1 MFVPRKYIAGALL
14 LFATTLCAGGAQAT
28 TVIGTL
34 QSVGTGDTIT
44 LHTTNTQGTSIG
56 AQVLTGL
63 ETFTRASGAAG
74 GTDTSTLA
82 GGPGGFLAFCIEPFE
97 DASLGATY
105 TYTVAPLASGDN
117 SSIPGGIVSL
127 KATQISELFGQY
139 LPSFSTPIGAT
150 QAAALQVAI
159 WEIVSELP
167 SNPFDVLHGNTYFT
181 TPGSDDTTA
190 MLNLAQGYLNYV
202 SSANGNGPLAQGL
215 TALTVNGNQ
224 DMLVQVVSAAPE
236 PGTWMMMILGF
247 GLVGNAMRA
256 LRGRGAR
263 RQPALAFAG

>member
-1 MFVPRKYIAGALL
+1 MFVSRKYIAGALL
-14 LFATTLCAGGAQAT
+14 LAATTLGAGGAQAT

-44 LHTTNTQGTSIG
+44 LHTTNAQGNSIG
-56 AQVLTGL
+56 EQVLAGL

-74 GTDTSTLA
+74 GTDTSTLV

-97 DASLGATY
+97 DASLGGTY
-105 TYTVAPLASGDN
+105 TYTVAPLANGDN
-117 SSIPGGIVSL
+117 SSIAGGIGAL
-127 KATQISELFGQY
+127 KATQISELFGKY
-139 LPSFSTPIGAT
+139 APTLSTSIGAT

-181 TPGSDDTTA
+181 TPGSADATD

-202 SSANGNGPLAQGL
+202 SSANGTGPLAQGL

-247 GLVGNAMRA
+247 GMVGNAMRA
-256 LRGRGAR
+256 LRGRGSKL
-263 RQPALAFAG
+263 QKQFAFAS